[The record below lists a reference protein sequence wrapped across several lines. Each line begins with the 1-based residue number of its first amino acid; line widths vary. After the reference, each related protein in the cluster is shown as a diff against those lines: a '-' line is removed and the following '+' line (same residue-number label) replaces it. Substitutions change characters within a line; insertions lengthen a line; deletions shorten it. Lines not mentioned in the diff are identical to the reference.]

1 MNYLNYRTPEYDF
14 TGRCTPSE
22 EAQDKEAQAF
32 IAYRAKEDAKKFKVR
47 DAFGFS
53 RYSTLEEAQAFA
65 ATLKN
70 AEILILD

>member
-1 MNYLNYRTPEYDF
+1 MNYITPEYDF

-22 EAQDKEAQAF
+22 EAQRKEAQAF
-32 IAYRAKEDAKKFKVR
+32 AAYRAKEEAKKFKVR

-53 RYSTLEEAQAFA
+53 RYATLEEAQAFA

-70 AEILILD
+70 AEIITLD